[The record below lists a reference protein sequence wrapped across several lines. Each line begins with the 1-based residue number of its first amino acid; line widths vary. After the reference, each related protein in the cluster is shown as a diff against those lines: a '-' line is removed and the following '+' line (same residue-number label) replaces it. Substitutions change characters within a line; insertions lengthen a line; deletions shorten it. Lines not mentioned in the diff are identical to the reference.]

1 MWHPVPTSLL
11 LASHDAWLE
20 EMRKEPSQELGHPV
34 RPRLRHRLASRVSQW
49 LISAG
54 QRLEAHD
61 RPESSTAPKVYRSA
75 RASQ

>member
-11 LASHDAWLE
+11 VASHDAWLE
-20 EMRKEPSQELGHPV
+20 EMRKEPSEELGRPV

-61 RPESSTAPKVYRSA
+61 RLQDSVTPKVYRSA
-75 RASQ
+75 PAGQ